1 MVDVCKICKEK
12 KELSRRG
19 ICWDCMSTIF
29 ELQDYI
35 VESIQ
40 YRVSQ
45 LNIPRPIKPEKLGL
59 NPVNPSILIIKTWT
73 VPRKLRSP
81 VSPLYRKFRL
91 VFDAEDN
98 SFKLQRLISTG
109 IHEFSTEPSGES
121 WLTLK
126 AIPTNS
132 LPITFKK
139 YKDKI
144 DFVREQY
151 KKFRKSMEDYE
162 KARNRFQEISGRA
175 RELQKSLIEKIPELL
190 RGRSLEEAKKEVDV
204 LIKRLIG

>member
-1 MVDVCKICKEK
+1 MVEVCKICGEK

-19 ICWDCMSTIF
+19 ICWDCMSMVF

-35 VESIQ
+35 VNSIQ
-40 YRVSQ
+40 HYIRKINV
-45 LNIPRPIKPEKLGL
+45 PTPISPKKLGL
-59 NPVNPSILIIKTWT
+59 NPLSPNIFVIRTWNT
-73 VPRKLRSP
+73 PRKLKSP
-81 VSPLYRKFRL
+81 VSPLYRKYRIIY
-91 VFDAEDN
+91 DAEDDC
-98 SFKLQRLISTG
+98 FKLQKLISTG
-109 IHEFSTEPSGES
+109 IHEYATEPDAQS
-121 WLTLK
+121 WFTIK
-126 AIPTNS
+126 TIPRNE

-162 KARNRFQEISGRA
+162 KARNRFQEIFGRA
-175 RELQKSLIEKIPELL
+175 RELQKSLIERIPELL
-190 RGRSLEEAKKEVDV
+190 RKKGIEEAKKEVDV